1 MTNDL
6 KSGLKYIHNHKTF
19 VPKIRAIQV
28 NFDVNCSYDM
38 KHVISCGNHERSMSF
53 SRASSRNHHVLMLF
67 PVNRRVDFSRTR
79 SDYIIGL
86 GYIIGVYDDNLT
98 RLPMHAFFSL
108 YIDETCIQH
117 ELCIRKTELFPSKFF
132 TKSDSLE

>member
-1 MTNDL
+1 MSYEVCCRQIYLYLRFDKRFQNVL
-6 KSGLKYIHNHKTF
+6 RYIHNHKTF

-28 NFDVNCSYDM
+28 NFDDNCSYDM

-79 SDYIIGL
+79 SDFIIGL
-86 GYIIGVYDDNLT
+86 EYIIGVYDDNNPTWL
-98 RLPMHAFFSL
+98 
-108 YIDETCIQH
+108 
-117 ELCIRKTELFPSKFF
+117 
-132 TKSDSLE
+132 